1 MNVKYEEFILVDHP
15 TIHIALFLKI
25 RIVMQLVE
33 DPQFIHTKAGFTA
46 GAHGFRY
53 L

>member
-15 TIHIALFLKI
+15 TLHIAHFLK
-25 RIVMQLVE
+25 RIVMWLVE

-46 GAHGFRY
+46 GAHGFR
-53 L
+53 

>member
-15 TIHIALFLKI
+15 TIHIALFLK